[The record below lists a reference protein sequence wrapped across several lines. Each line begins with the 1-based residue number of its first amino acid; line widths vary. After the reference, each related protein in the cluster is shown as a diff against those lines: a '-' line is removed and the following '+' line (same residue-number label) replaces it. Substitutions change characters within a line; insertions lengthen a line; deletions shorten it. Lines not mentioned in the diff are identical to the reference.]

1 MPVGNDLVDLLD
13 PQADPRSI
21 HQSFDSRVLTAE
33 ENRLVLS
40 ALDPHRVRWMLW
52 AAKESAF
59 KVVKKVDLSAVF
71 HPKAFAVDLI
81 AFNRAHV
88 RYRETDLETVLY
100 HSPKWI
106 HAVTTL
112 ESKSANSGSRLH
124 ARVLSLESRNGQFD
138 SSMEVRLFAR
148 KALGAWLGVSWMDVE
163 VVTKNKVPLA
173 MRRGKHLEVDLSL
186 SHDGNFV
193 SCAWTD

>member
-1 MPVGNDLVDLLD
+1 VDLLD

-21 HQSFDSRVLTAE
+21 HQDFDARVMTTE

-40 ALDPHRVRWMLW
+40 ALNPHRLRWMLW
-52 AAKESAF
+52 AAKESTF
-59 KVVKKVDLSAVF
+59 KVVKKMDPSAVF
-71 HPKAFAVDLI
+71 HPKAFEVDLTT
-81 AFNRAHV
+81 FDGVHV
-88 RYRETDLETVLY
+88 RHSKTDFETVLY

-138 SSMEVRLFAR
+138 SSMEVRTFTR